1 MNASRRIFLR
11 ASSLAGVAT
20 AIAATF
26 PQIAFGRQKHNGKPV
41 TYQLPEEALTA
52 TLFALSRANF
62 YGNISTKFTFMT
74 AARASIQMTL
84 IAVDDLKPLYGK
96 GRPAGKECFSL
107 TFQGPFGTPLHSNTY
122 TVQHSSLGSFDMF
135 IVPTGEATPNG
146 YTYEASFNRL
156 YP

>member
-20 AIAATF
+20 AITATF
-26 PQIAFGRQKHNGKPV
+26 PRIAFGRQKHNGKP
-41 TYQLPEEALTA
+41 TSYQLPEEALTA

-62 YGNISTKFTFMT
+62 YGNLNTRFTFLT
-74 AARASIQMTL
+74 SGRSGIQMSL

-96 GRPAGKECFSL
+96 GRPVGKECFAL
-107 TFQGPFGTPLHSNTY
+107 TFQGPFGTPLRANSY

-146 YTYEASFNRL
+146 YTYEANFNRL